1 MRHRASRAGGET
13 RLSLLRRRLLAG
25 SALCLGLWTVAGD
38 ANAMTLT
45 EALAAAYLNN
55 PTLQAQRARLRET
68 DEGVPQALS
77 GWRPTVTF
85 TGSAGFNRSETNGPV
100 TTLTPTSSLTI
111 GNGQEITLSPR
122 TLDLSVTQ
130 PVYRGGRT
138 AAATSQAENFVR
150 AARASTL
157 LTEQQ
162 VLFQVATSYIDVVQ
176 NQAVLDL
183 NINNEQVL
191 RRQLEATRDRFR
203 VGEVT
208 RTDVAQAEASLATAT
223 ASRIQAEGTLENV
236 RAVFQRFV
244 GVAPGLLTAPA
255 ERPVLPVSRDEVA
268 TFAANNNPNV
278 ISAQFN
284 EAAARDNVRVVRG
297 QLLPQ
302 ISIIG
307 DANRAEESTI
317 QNRRLNSFSIIA
329 RMTVP
334 LYEGGLVYSQTRQAA
349 ETVGERR
356 NQVDD
361 ARRQAI
367 AQAQSDWETLQA
379 NRARVASLQSSV
391 RANAI
396 ASEGTQ
402 QEALVGA
409 RTVLDVLVAEQTL
422 FSSRVQLVQAQ
433 HDEFVAE
440 FAVTQDIGRL
450 NAVDLKLPVEK
461 YDVNKHY
468 RQVRGKWIGFSPSD

>member
-1 MRHRASRAGGET
+1 
-13 RLSLLRRRLLAG
+13 
-25 SALCLGLWTVAGD
+25 V
-38 ANAMTLT
+38 
-45 EALAAAYLNN
+45 
-55 PTLQAQRARLRET
+55 
-68 DEGVPQALS
+68 V
-77 GWRPTVTF
+77 
-85 TGSAGFNRSETNGPV
+85 
-100 TTLTPTSSLTI
+100 
-111 GNGQEITLSPR
+111 
-122 TLDLSVTQ
+122 Q
-130 PVYRGGRT
+130 PLYRGGRT
-138 AAATSQAENFVR
+138 AASTSQAENLVR
-150 AARASTL
+150 SARATTL

-162 VLFQVATSYIDVVQ
+162 VLFQVATSFMDVVQ
-176 NQAVLDL
+176 DQAVLDL

-191 RRQLEATRDRFR
+191 RRQLEATQDRFR

-208 RTDVAQAEASLATAT
+208 RTDVSQAEASLATAT
-223 ASRIQAEGTLENV
+223 ASRVQSEGTLEQV

-244 GVAPGLLTAPA
+244 GVAPGLLTAPT
-255 ERPVLPVSRDEVA
+255 ERPVLPSSRDEVA
-268 TFAANNNPNV
+268 TLAANNNPNV
-278 ISAQFN
+278 ISAQFS

-302 ISIIG
+302 ISIVG
-307 DANRAEESTI
+307 DANRSEETFFK
-317 QNRRLNSFSIIA
+317 NRAISNFSVIA

-334 LYEGGLVYSQTRQAA
+334 LYEGGLIYSQTRQAA

-356 NQVDD
+356 SQVDD

-367 AQAQSDWETLQA
+367 ATAQSDWETLKS
-379 NRARVASLQSSV
+379 NRARVVSLQASV

-396 ASEGTQ
+396 AYEGTQ

-450 NAVDLKLPVEK
+450 NALDLKLPVK
-461 YDVNKHY
+461 AYDFDKHY
-468 RQVRGKWIGFSPSD
+468 RDVRGKWIGLSPSD

>member
-1 MRHRASRAGGET
+1 MRHRASRDGGGR
-13 RLSLLRRRLLAG
+13 RLTVLRRRLLAG
-25 SALCLGLWTVAGD
+25 SALCLCLLAGGGD
-38 ANAMTLT
+38 AAAMTLT
-45 EALAAAYLNN
+45 EALAAAYTSN

-85 TGSAGFNRSETNGPV
+85 TGSTGVSRFESNAPI
-100 TTLTPTSSLTI
+100 TTLTPTSSQNV
-111 GNGQEITLSPR
+111 GSGQQVTLSPN

-130 PVYRGGRT
+130 PIYRGGRT

-150 AARASTL
+150 AARATTL

-162 VLFQVATSYIDVVQ
+162 VLFQVATSFMDVVQ

-208 RTDVAQAEASLATAT
+208 RTDVSQAEASLATAT
-223 ASRIQAEGTLENV
+223 ASRVQSEGNLENV

-244 GVAPGLLTAPA
+244 GVAPGLLTAPT
-255 ERPVLPVSRDEVA
+255 ERPVLPVSRAEVA
-268 TFAANNNPNV
+268 TLAANNNPNV

-302 ISIIG
+302 ISIVG
-307 DANRAEESTI
+307 DANRSQETTI
-317 QNRRLNSFSIIA
+317 RDRTLNNFSIIA

-356 NQVDD
+356 SQVDD

-367 AQAQSDWETLQA
+367 ATAQSDWETLQS
-379 NRARVASLQSSV
+379 NQARVRSLQASV

-396 ASEGTQ
+396 AYEGTQ

-450 NAVDLKLPVEK
+450 NALDLKLPVK
-461 YDVNKHY
+461 AYDFDKHY
-468 RQVRGKWIGFSPSD
+468 RDVRGKWIGLSPSD

>member
-1 MRHRASRAGGET
+1 MRHRASRNGGAT
-13 RLSLLRRRLLAG
+13 RLTVPRRHLLAG
-25 SALCLGLWTVAGD
+25 GALCLGLWAGD
-38 ANAMTLT
+38 AAAMTLT
-45 EALAAAYLNN
+45 EALAAAYTNN
-55 PTLQAQRARLRET
+55 PTLQVQRARLRET

-77 GWRPTVTF
+77 GWKPVVTF
-85 TGSAGFNRSETNGPV
+85 TGSAGYNRFESNGPV
-100 TTLTPTSSLTI
+100 STLNPTNSQVVGT
-111 GNGQEITLSPR
+111 GQELTLSPR

-130 PVYRGGRT
+130 PIYRGGRT
-138 AAATSQAENFVR
+138 AAATSQAENAVR
-150 AARASTL
+150 AQRAVTL
-157 LTEQQ
+157 FTEQQ
-162 VLFQVATSYIDVVQ
+162 ILFQVATSFMDVVQ

-208 RTDVAQAEASLATAT
+208 RTDVSQSESGLATAT
-223 ASRIQAEGTLENV
+223 ASRVQSEGTLEQV

-255 ERPVLPVSRDEVA
+255 ERPVLPASRDEAA
-268 TFAANNNPNV
+268 TLAANNNPNV
-278 ISAQFN
+278 IAAQFN

-307 DANRAEESTI
+307 DANRGEEGQI
-317 QNRRLNSFSIIA
+317 QRRVNNSFSVVA
-329 RMTVP
+329 RMTVQ
-334 LYEGGLVYSQTRQAA
+334 LYEGGQIYSQTRQAA

-356 NQVDD
+356 SQVDD

-367 AQAQSDWETLQA
+367 ATAQADWETLKS
-379 NRARVASLQSSV
+379 NRARVESLQASV

-396 ASEGTQ
+396 AYEGTQ

-422 FSSRVQLVQAQ
+422 FGSRVQVVQAQ

-440 FAVTQDIGRL
+440 FSVTQDIGRL
-450 NAVDLKLPVEK
+450 NALDLKLPVQA
-461 YDVNKHY
+461 YDFDKHY
-468 RQVRGKWIGFSPSD
+468 REVRGKWIGLSPDD